1 MIIIGVDYHPSFQQI
16 AFLDQETGEY
26 DERSL
31 NHSDGE
37 AEKFYRELKQR
48 GVSVRV
54 GLEATGYSRWFE
66 RLLAELGFEVWI
78 GDAAEIERQR
88 VRKQKTDREDARLLL
103 KLLRENR
110 FPRIWVPSPEN
121 RDLRQLLWH
130 RHRLVQM
137 RTRIMNQLQ
146 AVAMNEGYRWKK
158 KLFSQQGRAL
168 LEKLSLAP
176 WASRRRKELL
186 ELLDQLDPKVAELT
200 RAVEQE
206 AHRRPEVLRLMTHP
220 GVGPL
225 TGLAY
230 VLVIGTPERFPSG
243 KQIGSY
249 VGLIPSEDSSAGHQR
264 LGHISKQGNA
274 LLRYL
279 LGEAS
284 QAAVRKDVYWRR
296 RYMHLAMRRQKS
308 IAKVAMARKLA
319 VRLYWMW
326 RNGWDYSQL
335 VEFGSHA
342 GKLGTGHG
350 VNSSVA
356 HMIGHPA
363 P

>member
-1 MIIIGVDYHPSFQQI
+1 MMIIGIDYHPSFQTI
-16 AFLDQETGEY
+16 AFLIEETGECG
-26 DERSL
+26 EQEL
-31 NHSDGE
+31 NHSE
-37 AEKFYRELKQR
+37 WQAEKFYRDLKQR
-48 GVSVRV
+48 GICVRV
-54 GLEATGYSRWFE
+54 GMEATGYSRWFE

-78 GDAAEIERQR
+78 GDAAEIKTMR
-88 VRKQKTDREDARLLL
+88 VRKQKTDREDARLMR
-103 KLLRENR
+103 KLLLENR

-158 KLFSQQGRAL
+158 KLFSTQGRAL

-186 ELLDQLDPKVAELT
+186 ELMDQLDPKIAELT
-200 RAVEQE
+200 AAVERE
-206 AHRRPEVLRLMTHP
+206 AKQRPEVLRLMTHP
-220 GVGPL
+220 GVGPI

-230 VLVIGTPERFPSG
+230 VLVIGTPDRFPSG
-243 KQIGSY
+243 KKIGRY
-249 VGLIPSEDSSAGHQR
+249 TGLIPCEDSSAGKQR
-264 LGHISKQGNA
+264 LGHLSKQGNA

-284 QAAVRKDVYWRR
+284 QAAARCNPGLRR
-296 RYMHLAMRRQKS
+296 RCVHMAMRRHKN
-308 IAKVAMARKLA
+308 IAKAAMARKLA

-326 RNGWDYSQL
+326 RNG
-335 VEFGSHA
+335 
-342 GKLGTGHG
+342 
-350 VNSSVA
+350 
-356 HMIGHPA
+356 
-363 P
+363 